1 MYSGRYIRNLKKS
14 HILKDSSATSIKDSS
29 KYRCNLNLPSQT
41 KEGNSEL
48 KYNNNT
54 NTIENNDFKENNK
67 KLRSSKT
74 NIFNISK
81 TLTTFRSMSKADIKD
96 TENDKQKEQIKEKE
110 DNNQTDNTFNN
121 NTEIRRRINFRERL
135 NNSRKKRAFFNNNN
149 QNDNNEKDNNPVQN
163 QEKEKETKT
172 IKNEIKKKNMLSRND
187 FSEKRKKKSIET
199 IKKNI
204 DVDDIINEEKEIE
217 KEKINIVEKDIK
229 EENLGNEIKDTVK
242 CKMCLQKMV
251 HPKMC
256 PKCQNIS
263 CEKCLYNWF
272 LREQNKEC
280 NYCKE
285 PINFYEYIS
294 VPFMD
299 TIVDFVEKVIYDRK
313 KFSSSF
319 QNTYD
324 FNLNNNKNEEIFT
337 NDNLT
342 NLNDNCEIHN
352 KEKIY
357 YFCLNCNKGYC
368 KTCFV
373 FFGKEKDRHINHKI
387 IEYSNYKKLNLSL
400 LKQKEEKIDINTKYL
415 NDMVSQC
422 NSYKQVYL
430 FEQKTINDFFL
441 LMQKEYNKKMDEII
455 ENINS
460 KINELNQSLEIYQ
473 KTKKEIDDFYKKITV
488 KNRITT
494 NIQYLIDKI
503 DKINYDK
510 NIFNQLL
517 IEPEN
522 INLKVYK
529 SKNEEFNSK
538 NKYLNQKINFENDF
552 EMIADNKLNN
562 YININLSIPKDNNKH
577 FYKVFIYYKD
587 KESNKINEYLLDDLK
602 EGKNYYSFG
611 KIIQLD
617 ESESINFEIK
627 SIIYD
632 FYFE

>member
-67 KLRSSKT
+67 KLRSSRT

-81 TLTTFRSMSKADIKD
+81 TLTTFRSMSKVDIKD

-172 IKNEIKKKNMLSRND
+172 IKNEIKKKNILSRND
-187 FSEKRKKKSIET
+187 FSEKKKSIET

-313 KFSSSF
+313 RFSSSF

>member
-1 MYSGRYIRNLKKS
+1 MHSGRYIRNLKKS

-121 NTEIRRRINFRERL
+121 NTEKRRRINFRERL

-400 LKQKEEKIDINTKYL
+400 LKQKEEEIDINTKYL

>member
-1 MYSGRYIRNLKKS
+1 
-14 HILKDSSATSIKDSS
+14 
-29 KYRCNLNLPSQT
+29 
-41 KEGNSEL
+41 
-48 KYNNNT
+48 
-54 NTIENNDFKENNK
+54 
-67 KLRSSKT
+67 
-74 NIFNISK
+74 
-81 TLTTFRSMSKADIKD
+81 
-96 TENDKQKEQIKEKE
+96 
-110 DNNQTDNTFNN
+110 
-121 NTEIRRRINFRERL
+121 
-135 NNSRKKRAFFNNNN
+135 
-149 QNDNNEKDNNPVQN
+149 
-163 QEKEKETKT
+163 
-172 IKNEIKKKNMLSRND
+172 
-187 FSEKRKKKSIET
+187 
-199 IKKNI
+199 
-204 DVDDIINEEKEIE
+204 
-217 KEKINIVEKDIK
+217 
-229 EENLGNEIKDTVK
+229 
-242 CKMCLQKMV
+242 
-251 HPKMC
+251 
-256 PKCQNIS
+256 
-263 CEKCLYNWF
+263 
-272 LREQNKEC
+272 
-280 NYCKE
+280 
-285 PINFYEYIS
+285 
-294 VPFMD
+294 
-299 TIVDFVEKVIYDRK
+299 
-313 KFSSSF
+313 
-319 QNTYD
+319 
-324 FNLNNNKNEEIFT
+324 
-337 NDNLT
+337 
-342 NLNDNCEIHN
+342 
-352 KEKIY
+352 
-357 YFCLNCNKGYC
+357 
-368 KTCFV
+368 
-373 FFGKEKDRHINHKI
+373 
-387 IEYSNYKKLNLSL
+387 
-400 LKQKEEKIDINTKYL
+400 
-415 NDMVSQC
+415 
-422 NSYKQVYL
+422 
-430 FEQKTINDFFL
+430 
-441 LMQKEYNKKMDEII
+441 MQKEYNKKMDEII

>member
-1 MYSGRYIRNLKKS
+1 MIIMKRITILFKTKKKKKKQKLLKMKLKRKTFYQKTIFLKK
-14 HILKDSSATSIKDSS
+14 K
-29 KYRCNLNLPSQT
+29 
-41 KEGNSEL
+41 
-48 KYNNNT
+48 
-54 NTIENNDFKENNK
+54 
-67 KLRSSKT
+67 
-74 NIFNISK
+74 
-81 TLTTFRSMSKADIKD
+81 
-96 TENDKQKEQIKEKE
+96 
-110 DNNQTDNTFNN
+110 
-121 NTEIRRRINFRERL
+121 
-135 NNSRKKRAFFNNNN
+135 
-149 QNDNNEKDNNPVQN
+149 
-163 QEKEKETKT
+163 
-172 IKNEIKKKNMLSRND
+172 
-187 FSEKRKKKSIET
+187 KKKSIET

-400 LKQKEEKIDINTKYL
+400 LKQKEEEIDINTKYL

>member
-67 KLRSSKT
+67 KLRSSRT

-172 IKNEIKKKNMLSRND
+172 IKNEIKKKNILSKND
-187 FSEKRKKKSIET
+187 FSEKKKKKSIET

-400 LKQKEEKIDINTKYL
+400 LKQKEEEIDINTKYL

>member
-67 KLRSSKT
+67 KLRSSRT

-172 IKNEIKKKNMLSRND
+172 IKNEIKKKNILSKND
-187 FSEKRKKKSIET
+187 FSEKKKSIET

-400 LKQKEEKIDINTKYL
+400 LKQKEEEIDINTKYL

>member
-67 KLRSSKT
+67 KLRSSRT

-81 TLTTFRSMSKADIKD
+81 TLTTFRSMSKVDIKD

-172 IKNEIKKKNMLSRND
+172 IKNEIKKKNILSRND
-187 FSEKRKKKSIET
+187 FSEKKKSIET

-313 KFSSSF
+313 RFSSSF

-400 LKQKEEKIDINTKYL
+400 LKQKEEEIDINTKYL

>member
-67 KLRSSKT
+67 KLRSSRT

-172 IKNEIKKKNMLSRND
+172 IKNEIKKKNILSRND
-187 FSEKRKKKSIET
+187 FSEKKKSIET

-313 KFSSSF
+313 RFSSSF

-400 LKQKEEKIDINTKYL
+400 LKQKEEEIDINTKYL